1 MKQKKSQNCSFTREG
16 ASCNGVPQEDYSERQ
31 TRTFQ
36 IFAKR
41 SHICDFKES
50 VHRFF
55 LQQIYED
62 RQRLLFDFSHGCLVN
77 SDSLHG

>member
-55 LQQIYED
+55 L
-62 RQRLLFDFSHGCLVN
+62 
-77 SDSLHG
+77 